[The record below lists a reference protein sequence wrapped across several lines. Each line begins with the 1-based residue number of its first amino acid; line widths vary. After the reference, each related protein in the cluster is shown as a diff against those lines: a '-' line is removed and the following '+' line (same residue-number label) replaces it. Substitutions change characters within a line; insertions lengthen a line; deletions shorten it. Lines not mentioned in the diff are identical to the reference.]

1 MPAFHGDY
9 GRCDAMEG
17 VREMAGMLEGKTAI
31 VTGGA
36 NGIGRA
42 CCERFARE
50 GAAVVVADLQEDRVA
65 EVVDALAANGATAS
79 GLRLDAVSR
88 EDNEAMIA
96 HAVETHGSV
105 DVLVTAAG
113 ISHGEYVSGEIG
125 KEAARIEE
133 RLAELDR
140 PWQAAL
146 DLDVADWQRVLDV
159 NLTGTFHAVQ
169 LAARWMIEHDRPGS
183 IVTIAS
189 IAAKDPS
196 AGPLAYCTSK
206 AGVWMMTKHLARSVA
221 PTGVRINAIGPGYIH
236 TNMTAAL
243 DEVEGMDELLL
254 MRIPALR
261 KGAPEEVANVAM
273 FLAGPESS
281 YVTGTLLHPH
291 GGWFTD

>member
-1 MPAFHGDY
+1 MPGALD
-9 GRCDAMEG
+9 GR
-17 VREMAGMLEGKTAI
+17 TAI

-42 CCERFARE
+42 CAERFARE
-50 GAAVVVADLQEDRVA
+50 GAAVVIADLQDDRVH
-65 EVVDALAANGATAS
+65 DAVAAIVGSGGTAS
-79 GLRLDAVSR
+79 GIRLDAVSR

-96 HAVETHGSV
+96 HAVDAHGSV

-133 RLAELDR
+133 RLAEMDR

-146 DLDVADWQRVLDV
+146 DLDLADWQRVIDV
-159 NLTGTFHAVQ
+159 NLTGSFHAVQ
-169 LAARWMIEHDRPGS
+169 LAARWMIEHERPGS
-183 IVTIAS
+183 IITIAS

-221 PTGVRINAIGPGYIH
+221 PTGVRINAIGPGYIQ

-254 MRIPALR
+254 MRIPSLR
-261 KGAPEEVANVAM
+261 KGTPVEVANVAL

-281 YVTGTLLHPH
+281 YVTGTLIHPH

>member
-1 MPAFHGDY
+1 
-9 GRCDAMEG
+9 
-17 VREMAGMLEGKTAI
+17 MAGALEGKTAV

-42 CCERFARE
+42 CCERFAHE
-50 GAAVVVADLQEDRVA
+50 GAAVVIADVQEDRVHEA
-65 EVVDALAANGATAS
+65 VDAIAAKGATVS

-88 EDNEAMIA
+88 SDNETMIA
-96 HAVETHGSV
+96 HAVDRHGSV

-125 KEAARIEE
+125 KETARIEQ
-133 RLAELDR
+133 RMTELDR

-146 DLDVADWQRVLDV
+146 DLDLDDWQRVMDV

-169 LAARWMIEHDRPGS
+169 LAAAWMIEHERAGS
-183 IVTIAS
+183 IITIAS

-221 PTGVRINAIGPGYIH
+221 PTGVRINAIGPGYID

-261 KGAPEEVANVAM
+261 KGRPDEVANMAM
-273 FLAGPESS
+273 FLAGDEST
-281 YVTGTLLHPH
+281 YVTGTLMHPH